1 MVARA
6 ATVSSLPVV
15 GRSRSLADEAADSL
29 RDLVLSGGLAPG
41 ERLNEVRLAA
51 ELGISRAPLR
61 EALQQ
66 LRGEGLLR
74 GVPRRGSFVV
84 ALTVDDIVDV
94 YELRAAIEG
103 RAARLLATRLDPAGL
118 RALRRSLARIE
129 RAARNGDAAEVRTHD
144 LAFHEAICRLS
155 GNKRLH
161 QVFLGNVP
169 MLRSLLK
176 LDEFLYASQPEL
188 AREHEV
194 LLAAIESGDSDK
206 AEAEAVWHLERARD
220 VVTAFMRRRSQTA

>member
-1 MVARA
+1 MVVRA
-6 ATVSSLPVV
+6 VTVSSLPAL

-29 RDLVLSGGLAPG
+29 RDLILAGGLAPG
-41 ERLNEVRLAA
+41 ERINEVRLAA

-66 LRGEGLLR
+66 LRGEGLVR
-74 GVPRRGSFVV
+74 SIPRRGSFVV
-84 ALTVDDIVDV
+84 ALSVDDIVDL

-103 RAARLLATRLDPAGL
+103 RAARLLAARRDPVAL
-118 RALRRSLARIE
+118 RTLRRSLARLE
-129 RAARNGDAAEVRTHD
+129 RAARKGDAADVRVHD

-155 GNKRLH
+155 GNRRLH

-169 MLRSLLK
+169 ILRSLLK
-176 LDEFLYASQPEL
+176 LDEILYASQPDL

-194 LLAAIESGDSDK
+194 LLSAIDSGDPEM
-206 AEAEAVWHLERARD
+206 AESEAVRHLERARD
-220 VVTAFMRRRSQTA
+220 LVTTFVRRRAGPS